1 MDMTTLTLKANSES
15 EMRFFEN
22 GLKKF
27 GFTKTSDCM
36 WAKIYTKGNTE
47 YVITREW

>member
-15 EMRFFEN
+15 EMRLFEN